1 MAREAATATG
11 LGAATE
17 EDFKPPVDRE
27 KINLFDVA
35 GMKALML
42 GAALGI
48 GTYALLLPVVPLGVI
63 AAGGS
68 QSLAGTAT
76 AVFMAAC
83 VVTQIATAAVVR
95 AVGYR
100 VTILVASFLLGVPAL
115 GHIWLTDPSSTLV
128 ISAIRGIGFGAICVA
143 QYALAGQLA
152 PEGTLGRVSGTI
164 GLGTGAAQMVLLPA
178 GLAITDSALGFT
190 GAYVLC
196 AVLAVIGCVIALFC
210 PDPKPTVLDEDV
222 EMNPQDEVRVHVD
235 VATGKELTPK
245 QVARIKRARMSA
257 KAKDSALHPVATAK
271 KVARGVATAPIKTAQ
286 KVQKMRPGRVVRRIY
301 RRPRPDGLVVTV
313 VPALVLCSGA
323 MAYGAV
329 SSFLPASVREADAAL
344 GATLAG
350 VMLSIVGGAQ
360 MLVRF
365 VIGQISDKLGRIG
378 VFMIPGVL
386 STMVGMG
393 LFVAGVAAGG
403 LSVPVII
410 ALVVGAVLFGAG
422 FGMIQNDSMLEMF
435 LRVPRDKVASASTI
449 WNAAIDS
456 GTGIGSMVLGVVA
469 ASFGF
474 VGAFI
479 GGTAFLVIGLI
490 AEIYER
496 VTKKQHER

>member
-1 MAREAATATG
+1 MEHNAAKSTG
-11 LGAATE
+11 LGTATE

-27 KINLFDVA
+27 KISIFDVP
-35 GMKALML
+35 GMKALMI

-48 GTYALLLPVVPLGVI
+48 GTYAVLLPVVPLGVI

-83 VVTQIATAAVVR
+83 VLSQISTAAVVR

-100 VTILVASFLLGVPAL
+100 ATIFAASLLLGVPAL
-115 GHIWLTDPSSTLV
+115 GHIWLTDPTSTLV
-128 ISAIRGIGFGAICVA
+128 ISAIRGVGFGAICVA

-152 PEGTLGRVSGTI
+152 PEGTLGRVSGMI

-178 GLAITDSALGFT
+178 GLAITDSSMGFA

-196 AVLAVIGCVIALFC
+196 AVLAVVGCVMALFC
-210 PDPKPTVLDEDV
+210 PDPKPTALDEDV

-245 QVARIKRARMSA
+245 QVARIKGARLSA

-271 KVARGVATAPIKTAQ
+271 KVARGVARAPLKTAQ
-286 KVQKMRPGRVVRRIY
+286 KAQQIRPGRVVKRIY
-301 RRPRPDGLVVTV
+301 RRPRPDGLIVTV
-313 VPALVLCSGA
+313 IPALVLCSGA

-378 VFMIPGVL
+378 VFMIPGVV
-386 STMVGMG
+386 SAMVGMA
-393 LFVAGVAAGG
+393 LFVAAIAVGG
-403 LSVPVII
+403 LSLPVVI
-410 ALVVGAVLFGAG
+410 ALVTGAILFGAG

-449 WNAAIDS
+449 WNASIDS

-469 ASFGF
+469 TSFGF

-479 GGTAFLVIGLI
+479 GGAALLIIGLL
-490 AEIYER
+490 AEVYER